1 MGASPVSPVVIA
13 RLAAAAAQEVPD
25 VLGLHGGAVGEV
37 ATYGANGPVRGVR
50 VRLNPQPRL
59 QLRLIVR
66 FGARLNEVAEAV
78 RARTDAVMAEHVPAF
93 AEATIDVHIADVRQ
107 RPVDEEHAARASP
120 RGSSSS
126 DADDAATRTPP
137 GNSAGQP

>member
-1 MGASPVSPVVIA
+1 MGASAVSPVVVA

-37 ATYGANGPVRGVR
+37 ATYGPNGPVRGVR
-50 VRLNPQPRL
+50 VRRGPAPRL

-66 FGARLNEVAEAV
+66 FGARLDAVAETV
-78 RARTDAVMAEHVPAF
+78 RARVAVVMAEQVPAF

-107 RPVDEEHAARASP
+107 RPADEEHAARASP
-120 RGSSSS
+120 QASSRTSS
-126 DADDAATRTPP
+126 DDTATRTPP
-137 GNSAGQP
+137 GNSARQP